1 MTPVMFVSMVRGVK
15 MDDELQGMQTV
26 TMVYCSASLCK
37 ERQKNM
43 QYFRWETCRKET
55 TWKI

>member
-1 MTPVMFVSMVRGVK
+1 

-26 TMVYCSASLCK
+26 IMVYCSTFFCK
-37 ERQKNM
+37 DSQKYM

-55 TWKI
+55 TSKT